1 MKVYRIGKA
10 AEFLGY
16 TVKTLQKWDRDGIL
30 VANRTK
36 TNRRYYTEEQL
47 YAFLGKDV
55 SMESL

>member
-1 MKVYRIGKA
+1 MKIYRIGQA

-36 TNRRYYTEEQL
+36 TNRRYYTEDQL
-47 YAFLGKDV
+47 YSFLGKDLN
-55 SMESL
+55 EKR